1 MKSEI
6 IDLIHQIS
14 TEEAGIYSS
23 LFGFEGF
30 DIKKHINTNMVLPK
44 DDDLYKIVKI
54 YLDFI
59 IAEILKNTDL
69 EIDDTFS
76 SNFIE
81 CNNVEYKNPFIQKSY
96 DITNVY
102 NICDFDN
109 ILDSLQVTDNGDYLV
124 LNLNIPIYE
133 FQ

>member
-1 MKSEI
+1 MKNEI

-44 DDDLYKIVKI
+44 DDDLYKTVKI

-76 SNFIE
+76 NNFIE
-81 CNNVEYKNPFIQKSY
+81 CNNVEYKNSFIQKSY
-96 DITNVY
+96 DLTNVY

-109 ILDSLQVTDNGDYLV
+109 ILDDLQVTDNGDYLV
-124 LNLNIPIYE
+124 LNLNIPIYK